1 MTSLSAGWARIRER
15 RGCFFLERLALRPVD
30 LDKPESRQGKM
41 KTPLVQALDY
51 VEELPRLEQPRFV
64 VTCNFETFR
73 VYDRDAWAKSQLI
86 NHPFEFT
93 LAELVDHPEY
103 LSFITDPANNVLC
116 VRLVFCLFCEDADLF
131 PKDAF
136 LHYLLRAG

>member
-1 MTSLSAGWARIRER
+1 MTSLSAGLGADTRKARLFLS
-15 RGCFFLERLALRPVD
+15 GKTCFVD

-73 VYDRDAWAKSQLI
+73 VYDRDAWAKS
-86 NHPFEFT
+86 
-93 LAELVDHPEY
+93 
-103 LSFITDPANNVLC
+103 
-116 VRLVFCLFCEDADLF
+116 
-131 PKDAF
+131 
-136 LHYLLRAG
+136 